1 MRIMTSEAFPRWAL
15 FPPTEADKRV
25 WKDHGPLEMAP
36 VHFHDFWKAGV
47 YIYIYTYLYM
57 AQDVGSSVFA
67 APPLIQIE
75 SQSPPAI
82 ERAQTRAALLLI
94 SCQVDLPKKRE

>member
-47 YIYIYTYLYM
+47 YIYIYI
-57 AQDVGSSVFA
+57 SVYGA
-67 APPLIQIE
+67 GCRILSICSTSLDPN
-75 SQSPPAI
+75 
-82 ERAQTRAALLLI
+82 
-94 SCQVDLPKKRE
+94 